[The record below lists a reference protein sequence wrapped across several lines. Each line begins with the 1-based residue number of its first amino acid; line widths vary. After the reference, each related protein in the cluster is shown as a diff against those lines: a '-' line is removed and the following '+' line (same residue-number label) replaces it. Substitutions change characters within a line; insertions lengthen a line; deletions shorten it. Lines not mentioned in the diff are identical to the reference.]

1 MRAMQ
6 LLAVCLGC
14 GRHVR
19 RAERACP
26 FCAMPRAAD
35 GPDRSVEEPV
45 LRRSRSAMLLAGAA
59 IVAGCQAQRLTP
71 DAAPSP
77 DALLEAPRPVYG
89 GPPAPI
95 YGAPMPPPD
104 VSPPLPDAAAAPDA
118 PPSQRARRR
127 FETRT
132 PRRREPM
139 PVPAYGVS
147 PRDRE
152 PLKR

>member
-1 MRAMQ
+1 MQ

-26 FCAMPRAAD
+26 FCAAPRAPD
-35 GPDRSVEEPV
+35 GPDRLVEEPA

-71 DAAPSP
+71 DASPPP
-77 DALLEAPRPVYG
+77 DALMEAPRPVYG
-89 GPPAPI
+89 GPPVPA
-95 YGAPMPPPD
+95 YGMPVPPPD
-104 VSPPLPDAAAAPDA
+104 PSPPDAAAAPDA
-118 PPSQRARRR
+118 SSPQRARRR

-132 PRRREPM
+132 PRRRESM

-147 PRDRE
+147 PRDPG

>member
-1 MRAMQ
+1 MQ

-19 RAERACP
+19 RAEPACP
-26 FCAMPRAAD
+26 FCAAPRAPD
-35 GPDRSVEEPV
+35 GPDRLIEEPV

-77 DALLEAPRPVYG
+77 DALMEAPRPVYG
-89 GPPAPI
+89 GPVAPV

-104 VSPPLPDAAAAPDA
+104 VAPPVPADAAAADA
-118 PPSQRARRR
+118 SSPRRARRR
-127 FETRT
+127 FETPT

-147 PRDRE
+147 PRD
-152 PLKR
+152 PNPFKR